1 MAGAPAQ
8 NGNSAAGNSDFTRRV
23 DALVGMWKTPSAQEP
38 GVEHRLL
45 INKDGT
51 PWTGGE
57 RCYDAET
64 GRLVQTGLPQ
74 MVKATEPLWTTP
86 QAHDV
91 RMRGAGQTSGATG
104 SNAGNRCLA
113 TDAQNWSTPKGSDGE
128 KGGPGQ
134 SYGSGGTP
142 PLPAQA
148 AQWPT
153 PKALTGGANS
163 QRAERGAGGPDPQE
177 MAQNWPTPASRDWK
191 GENGE
196 AHLTNGTGRLHMD
209 QLPNAVAHAFSRPD
223 PVMVQRGLPSSE
235 WRPISRRLFRLAMS
249 SVPPNTLRR
258 WLRGGN
264 WRKRRLNPLFVS
276 ALMGWPPGHALCDC
290 SATEFSLWARQM
302 RGALS
307 RLPTA
312 SGPWI
317 WMPPAEAAAP
327 QTQMILL

>member
-134 SYGSGGTP
+134 SYGSGGVP

-153 PKALTGGANS
+153 P
-163 QRAERGAGGPDPQE
+163 
-177 MAQNWPTPASRDWK
+177 ASRDWK
-191 GENGE
+191 GENSE
-196 AHLTNGTGRLHMD
+196 AHLTNGTGRMHMD

-223 PVMVQRGLPSSE
+223 PVTVQRGLPSSDPRQT
-235 WRPISRRLFRLAMS
+235 WRRLRRLVISTHGRAVWKRMAAS
-249 SVPPNTLRR
+249 
-258 WLRGGN
+258 GG
-264 WRKRRLNPLFVS
+264 KRRLNPGFVEW
-276 ALMGWPPGHALCDC
+276 LQGFPPGHSLCGFWGMPSSLSKLPTLGESSPQHMD
-290 SATEFSLWARQM
+290 FSLWKAAM
-302 RGALS
+302 RAALTA
-307 RLPTA
+307 LPRA

-317 WMPPAEAAAP
+317 WQPPPAESR
-327 QTQMILL
+327 QIQMGLFDE